1 MTRVCYKTEYSMLMK
16 ITCGICKHPLPG
28 DACNNHHTLDAF
40 HQTCQASSHRFARAE
55 TWAVLQT
62 FSLPLAAAMGCCS
75 FEAYNAPYILHG
87 VKEVSPCKTETVY
100 MDRDFMDTLVAGVM
114 EVRLS
119 VVHTA
124 YLPHVPVTAA
134 WCVGGGEM
142 CGPGRGGSAQK
153 AAGMTASVLLG
164 GTLAGHPS
172 LPSSRRVQQHRTY
185 MRLAS
190 AGEHMGH
197 AV

>member
-1 MTRVCYKTEYSMLMK
+1 M
-16 ITCGICKHPLPG
+16 
-28 DACNNHHTLDAF
+28 
-40 HQTCQASSHRFARAE
+40 
-55 TWAVLQT
+55 LQT

-119 VVHTA
+119 VVYTA

-142 CGPGRGGSAQK
+142 CGGGKGGPAQK
-153 AAGMTASVLLG
+153 VAGMTASLLMG
-164 GTLAGHPS
+164 GKLAGHPS
-172 LPSSRRVQQHRTY
+172 LPSSRRVPQHRTFL
-185 MRLAS
+185 RLAS
-190 AGEHMGH
+190 AGEHRACCITPTKDLLRGADRCQGPDIKIERFWRSIIH
-197 AV
+197 RS